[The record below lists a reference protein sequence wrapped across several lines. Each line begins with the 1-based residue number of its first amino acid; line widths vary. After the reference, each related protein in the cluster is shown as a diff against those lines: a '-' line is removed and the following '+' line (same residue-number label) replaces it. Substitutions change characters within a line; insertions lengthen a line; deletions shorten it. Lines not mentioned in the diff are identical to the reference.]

1 MFQRRSLN
9 GHIDI
14 EDTKISELVVVELG
28 PKPNSRSEIG
38 YYGLKFGDFKEL
50 YQGKGLNHMTK
61 TYLGRV

>member
-1 MFQRRSLN
+1 M
-9 GHIDI
+9 DI

-38 YYGLKFGDFKEL
+38 YYGLKFGDFKDL